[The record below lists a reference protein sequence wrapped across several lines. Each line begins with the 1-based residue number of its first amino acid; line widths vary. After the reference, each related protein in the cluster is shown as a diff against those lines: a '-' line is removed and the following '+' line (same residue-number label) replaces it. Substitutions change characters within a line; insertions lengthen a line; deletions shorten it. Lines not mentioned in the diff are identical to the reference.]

1 MSVNFILLAKGT
13 ALHVAADEG
22 GEPRPPEFSGDKLA
36 SFQEAGVAG
45 RLVVVAAGE
54 NGTAEGIISGDVD
67 MAFVGEDARFDLPVG
82 EAGTEGEGD
91 ILMHGLEGLK
101 DEGVT
106 RGRGFNSLREG
117 GVNHVDKEGRWEESD
132 VGVVGVVQGEE
143 VGTAGKGVRAGEE
156 FAGDMDHFEV
166 EVSKVDEPM
175 RLSAVKRLGLSE
187 IGEVLVVGE
196 DLHRE
201 RGTVKI
207 VAPGLQGANYCK
219 EFAVVDVIVALGGG
233 E

>member
-82 EAGTEGEGD
+82 EAGTEGERD
-91 ILMHGLEGLK
+91 ILVHGLESLE
-101 DEGVT
+101 DEGVAC
-106 RGRGFNSLREG
+106 RGGLNTVGEG
-117 GVNHVDKEGRWEESD
+117 GVDKINEERRW
-132 VGVVGVVQGEE
+132 
-143 VGTAGKGVRAGEE
+143 
-156 FAGDMDHFEV
+156 
-166 EVSKVDEPM
+166 
-175 RLSAVKRLGLSE
+175 
-187 IGEVLVVGE
+187 
-196 DLHRE
+196 
-201 RGTVKI
+201 
-207 VAPGLQGANYCK
+207 
-219 EFAVVDVIVALGGG
+219 
-233 E
+233 